1 MIETTTRLNRPGPDL
16 ARLDG
21 VHAMTDVTGFGLA
34 GHALEMA
41 RGSGCRLHVDW
52 SAVPILEGARDLA
65 AAGFVTGASGR
76 NWTSYGG
83 DVTVSRDMSAIDH
96 ALLCDPQT
104 SGGLL
109 VACDP
114 SATGE
119 VLDVFGRHGFGAT
132 VIGEAAPGR
141 AGLAIV

>member
-1 MIETTTRLNRPGPDL
+1 MNAYDVL
-16 ARLDG
+16 
-21 VHAMTDVTGFGLA
+21 TDHHKL
-34 GHALEMA
+34 
-41 RGSGCRLHVDW
+41 LHQ
-52 SAVPILEGARDLA
+52 LGERMLA
-65 AAGFVTGASGR
+65 APPGTAER
-76 NWTSYGG
+76 QRY
-83 DVTVSRDMSAIDH
+83 ID
-96 ALLCDPQT
+96 
-104 SGGLL
+104 GLL